1 MKATNMYLTLGT
13 EVIYDDASFQLNN
26 LDKVGVVGVNGAG
39 KTTLFNVILGNLQ
52 LDYGSINIGKN
63 RIGFLP
69 QEVKFQNPSITVWDY
84 LLESRPIQ
92 NINARLEQIYI
103 ELETAQEEQQK
114 VLLKEMSK
122 LQEELE
128 RLDCYNAENALLQI
142 IEEMKIDDNLLY
154 SRVGELSGGQ
164 KSKVAFAGIL
174 YGKPDLLLL
183 DEPTNHLDAS
193 TKDFIINYLKNYKG
207 TVLVISHDI
216 DFLNKIINKVM
227 HINKIN
233 HKIKMYDG
241 NYSDFKKK
249 LLEESKQKELR
260 ITQQEKEIKRLEEFV
275 CKAKQASRTNHNLKR
290 MGQDREVKLEK
301 KRAEL
306 ERRDKEYKKVN
317 MNIEPNREGS
327 KVPLKIE
334 DLTFRYEGKNNLYQK
349 LSFYLTQG
357 ERFLIVGENGVGKS
371 TLLKL
376 IIGQLKPIKGEIS
389 FGTKTDIAY
398 YAQELELLDENK
410 SIFENVQSEYF
421 TDLKIR
427 NILGNF
433 LFFDKQVFKKIK
445 ILSPGEKARVS
456 LCKLLLKKANFLILD
471 EPTNHLD
478 PDTQAVIGENFKE
491 YTGTILLVSHNPSF
505 VEQIGITR
513 MLILPEGKIVDYS
526 KELLEYYYLIN
537 NLE

>member
-39 KTTLFNVILGNLQ
+39 KTTLFKVILKQLE
-52 LDYGSINIGKN
+52 LDYGSINIGKS

-69 QEVKFQNPSITVWDY
+69 QEVKFDNPNLTVWDY

-92 NINARLEQIYI
+92 KINARLEQIYI
-103 ELETAQEEQQK
+103 ELETAMEEQQK
-114 VLLKEMSK
+114 LLLKEMAK

-128 RLDCYNAENALLQI
+128 LLDCYNAENALLQI

-154 SRVGELSGGQ
+154 SKVGELSGGQ

-233 HKIKMYDG
+233 HKIKVYDG
-241 NYSDFKKK
+241 NYSVFKKK
-249 LLEESKQKELR
+249 LLEESKLKELR
-260 ITQQEKEIKRLEEFV
+260 INQQEKEIKRLEEFV
-275 CKAKQASRTNHNLKR
+275 FKAKQASRTNHNLKR

-301 KRAEL
+301 KKAEL
-306 ERRDKEYKKVN
+306 ERREKEYKKVS

-376 IIGQLKPIKGEIS
+376 IMGQLKPVKGEIS

-445 ILSPGEKARVS
+445 VLSPGEKARVS
-456 LCKLLLKKANFLILD
+456 LCKLLLQKANFLILD

>member
-39 KTTLFNVILGNLQ
+39 KTTLFKVILKQLE
-52 LDYGSINIGKN
+52 LDYGSINIGKS

-69 QEVKFQNPSITVWDY
+69 QEVKFDNPNLTVWDY

-92 NINARLEQIYI
+92 KINTRLEQIYI
-103 ELETAQEEQQK
+103 ELETAMEEQQK
-114 VLLKEMSK
+114 LLLKEMAK

-128 RLDCYNAENALLQI
+128 LLDCYNAENALLQI

-154 SRVGELSGGQ
+154 SKVGELSGGQ

-233 HKIKMYDG
+233 HKIKVYDG
-241 NYSDFKKK
+241 NYSVFKKK
-249 LLEESKQKELR
+249 LLEESKLKELR
-260 ITQQEKEIKRLEEFV
+260 INQQEKEIKRLEEFV
-275 CKAKQASRTNHNLKR
+275 FKAKQASRTNHNLKR

-301 KRAEL
+301 KKAEL
-306 ERRDKEYKKVN
+306 ERREKEYKKVS

-376 IIGQLKPIKGEIS
+376 IMGQLKPVKGEIS

-445 ILSPGEKARVS
+445 VLSPGEKARVS
-456 LCKLLLKKANFLILD
+456 LCKLLLQKANFLILD

>member
-39 KTTLFNVILGNLQ
+39 KTTLFKVILKKLE
-52 LDYGSINIGKN
+52 LDYGSINIGKS

-69 QEVKFQNPSITVWDY
+69 QEVKFDNPNLTVWDY

-92 NINARLEQIYI
+92 KINTRLEQIYI
-103 ELETAQEEQQK
+103 ELETAMEEQQK
-114 VLLKEMSK
+114 LLLKEMAK

-128 RLDCYNAENALLQI
+128 LLDCYNAENALLQI

-154 SRVGELSGGQ
+154 SKVGELSGGQ

-233 HKIKMYDG
+233 HKIKVYDG
-241 NYSDFKKK
+241 NYSVFKKK
-249 LLEESKQKELR
+249 LLEESKLKELR
-260 ITQQEKEIKRLEEFV
+260 INQQEKEIKRLEEFV
-275 CKAKQASRTNHNLKR
+275 FKAKQASRTNHNLKR

-301 KRAEL
+301 KKAEL
-306 ERRDKEYKKVN
+306 ERREKEYKKVS

-376 IIGQLKPIKGEIS
+376 IMGQLKPVKGEIS

-445 ILSPGEKARVS
+445 VLSPGEKARVS
-456 LCKLLLKKANFLILD
+456 LCKLLLQKANFLILD